1 MFYEIAAGLPQTDRW
16 EPGGDERAVLIVT
29 DCAEAKE
36 LLGQMDCD
44 ADMDLSLREV
54 CFCNVEIGQTCDYG
68 SLVIPAASDACT
80 EPERILFFVDRRCVM
95 LINEDGSVKS
105 LIERLHQKPIDAQT
119 PTGHILFLILAELIA
134 GDTALLEKY
143 EAELMHM
150 EETVLRRQTGLF
162 MTHMLRIRRQLLQR
176 RSYYEQ
182 LIELGRELE
191 ENENELFAQKQLRS
205 FGTFSARAERLMHR
219 CTNLIDYA
227 GQVKEVYQGQVDELQ
242 NRNMQFLTVVSTI
255 FFPLTLITGWYGMN
269 FEHMPELANG
279 YPYVAVI
286 SVLVVIV
293 CVWIFKKKKI
303 L

>member
-16 EPGGDERAVLIVT
+16 EPDGDRCAALIVT
-29 DCAEAKE
+29 DRAGAEE
-36 LLGQMDCD
+36 LLGQMGCD
-44 ADMDLSLREV
+44 AYMDLSLREAS
-54 CFCNVEIGQTCDYG
+54 FCNVEIEQSCDYG
-68 SLVIPAASDACT
+68 SLVIPAASDACA
-80 EPERILFFVDRRCVM
+80 EPGRILFFVDRRCVM
-95 LINEDGSVKS
+95 LINEDGSAKP
-105 LIERLHQKPIDAQT
+105 LIERLHQKPVDAQT

-150 EETVLRRQTGLF
+150 EEAVLRRQTGLF

-205 FGTFSARAERLMHR
+205 FGTFSARAERLLHR

-255 FFPLTLITGWYGMN
+255 FFPLTLITGWYGIN